1 MTKQSKSPGQAKNTS
16 DRIAEKLTSAFSP
29 SALEVIDESER
40 HHGHAGWREGGETHF
55 RVKIVSEA
63 FAGKG
68 RVDRHRMV
76 NAALADELAGSVHAL
91 AVSAKAPGE
100 A

>member
-1 MTKQSKSPGQAKNTS
+1 MNTQAKNTR
-16 DRIAEKLTSAFSP
+16 DRIAEKLTSAFAP
-29 SALEVIDESER
+29 AALEVIDESEL

-63 FAGKG
+63 FTGKG

-76 NAALADELAGSVHAL
+76 NAALADELNAGVHAL

-100 A
+100 D

>member
-1 MTKQSKSPGQAKNTS
+1 M
-16 DRIAEKLTSAFSP
+16 REHIAEKLTAAFAP
-29 SALEVIDESER
+29 SALDVIDESEL

-63 FAGKG
+63 FTGKS
-68 RVDRHRMV
+68 RVERHRMV
-76 NAALADELAGSVHAL
+76 NALLADELAGGLHAL

-100 A
+100 T

>member
-1 MTKQSKSPGQAKNTS
+1 MATRE
-16 DRIAEKLTSAFSP
+16 RIIEKLTAAFGP
-29 SALEVIDESER
+29 SALEVIDESEQ
-40 HHGHAGWREGGETHF
+40 HHGHTGWREGGETHF
-55 RVKIVSEA
+55 RVKIVSGA

-76 NAALADELAGSVHAL
+76 NAVLAVELSGGVHAL

-100 A
+100 